1 MPGEGGCQARSQLR
15 WGGTPALLAPYTGI
29 PIIVRKL
36 FDDSEADKVNRHSN
50 THLARGHV
58 NALKAIQDNCG
69 LAVYNLG
76 TGKGYSVL
84 EIVEAFERVNGI
96 KIPYVIDG
104 RRAGDVPVVYSDP
117 SKAERELGWKAEYGI
132 NEMVRDSWKRQKRN
146 PNGFE

>member
-1 MPGEGGCQARSQLR
+1 MPYVTQVAS
-15 WGGTPALLAPYTGI
+15 
-29 PIIVRKL
+29 RKL
-36 FDDSEADKVNRHSN
+36 EKLHIFGNDYDTPDGTCSRDYIHVV
-50 THLARGHV
+50 HLARGHV

-84 EIVEAFERVNGI
+84 ELVEAFERVNGI

-117 SKAERELGWKAEYGI
+117 SKAERELGWRAEYGI
-132 NEMVRDSWKRQKRN
+132 NEMVRDSWNWQKRN

>member
-1 MPGEGGCQARSQLR
+1 MALKLR
-15 WGGTPALLAPYTGI
+15 NQWLSLSGVVALKFRTSGSERAGI
-29 PIIVRKL
+29 I
-36 FDDSEADKVNRHSN
+36 
-50 THLARGHV
+50 TRGHV

-84 EIVEAFERVNGI
+84 ELVEAFERVNGI

-104 RRAGDVPVVYSDP
+104 RRAGDVPDVYSDP
-117 SKAERELGWKAEYGI
+117 SKAERELGWRAEYGI
-132 NEMVRDSWKRQKRN
+132 NEMVRDSWNWQKRN